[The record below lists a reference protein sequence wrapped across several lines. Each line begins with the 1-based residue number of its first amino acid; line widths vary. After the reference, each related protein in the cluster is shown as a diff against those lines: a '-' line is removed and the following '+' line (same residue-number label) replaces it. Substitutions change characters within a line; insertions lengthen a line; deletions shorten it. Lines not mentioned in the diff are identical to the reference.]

1 MPRFGHGWGRRGCSR
16 RGVRFLEPTLLLL
29 LHEGPAHGYTLLER
43 LKEFGL
49 AEFDPSIVYRALREM
64 EVQGWIISTWDE
76 ERSQGPP
83 RRVYRLTPLGD
94 EVLAWWTKDLE
105 ETRGLIDHLLGAYR
119 RHMAE
124 ADDHHTQTV

>member
-1 MPRFGHGWGRRGCSR
+1 M
-16 RGVRFLEPTLLLL
+16 L

-94 EVLAWWTKDLE
+94 EVLAGWTKDLE
-105 ETRGLIDHLLGAYR
+105 ETRGLIDHLLGVYR

-124 ADDHHTQTV
+124 AGDHHAQTV